1 MIHSDTFCVG
11 SRPRLESLDA
21 PCSLG
26 CASPKFGLEAALSL
40 GEPGW
45 SLDHTRVQAGIR
57 AGLWQPFFLEYILI
71 FVKSF
76 RSYFTSSFSFLL
88 FDFPSWFTCSPL
100 FLMLSGHPLVWSCGA
115 FLSSFFFK
123 SKTSR
128 VGVGAGSASQKA
140 VLAPLEGKCF
150 PTLAI
155 PGFHHCKWEEMEWCK
170 KCCGN
175 CAVWLCLQCVI
186 HQSNYMQLRN
196 LRLLWQ
202 WHSPVA
208 FLFPSN

>member
-21 PCSLG
+21 PCGPG

-71 FVKSF
+71 LVKSF

-88 FDFPSWFTCSPL
+88 FYFPSWFTCSPL

-123 SKTSR
+123 AKQ
-128 VGVGAGSASQKA
+128 AG
-140 VLAPLEGKCF
+140 LEQGWLCF
-150 PTLAI
+150 PEGCPCCTGRKMISHSSRPWLPSLQVRRDGMVQKVLWKLCCLTL
-155 PGFHHCKWEEMEWCK
+155 PLVCD
-170 KCCGN
+170 
-175 CAVWLCLQCVI
+175 
-186 HQSNYMQLRN
+186 
-196 LRLLWQ
+196 
-202 WHSPVA
+202 
-208 FLFPSN
+208 PSK